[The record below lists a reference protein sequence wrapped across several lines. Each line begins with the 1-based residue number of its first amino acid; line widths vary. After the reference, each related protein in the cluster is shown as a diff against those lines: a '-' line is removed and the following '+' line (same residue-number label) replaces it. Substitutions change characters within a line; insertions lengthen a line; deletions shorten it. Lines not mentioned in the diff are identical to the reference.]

1 MKVAQIADCD
11 LPKYNGVVIV
21 FRKLH
26 AELPKYDVE
35 SVIIS
40 PYYPDINKE
49 TEEGVKRINGT
60 TWKVRGWEGYSQRIA
75 NPQELYDELS
85 GVDLIHL
92 HHPPL
97 YDLSRRGPITQILE
111 KPLKRVAVNPI
122 CKAAFEYAKEKKIP
136 VILHNHTRY
145 DEYAKAYI
153 LPKVYGTFSKV
164 LGTIPA
170 KMARKHNITIATAVA
185 CVLAPSY
192 SIKDLL
198 MSWVVRNR
206 LEVVPSSIDF
216 DRFSTGDRK
225 GIRDKYEIRNDE
237 FVVLYVGRI
246 AKEKNVEALIPI
258 ADMENIRL
266 MLVGDGPRKRSFE
279 RVLRKTN
286 AIFTGQVPYDKIQD
300 YYAAA
305 DVVVTASESETQ
317 GLFIW
322 EAHAAG
328 KPVVALDA
336 IGVRD
341 SITHNEDGLLYSNG
355 PSGEQKGVEVGIAL
369 LKSDKELLAKLSAG
383 ARRTTEARE
392 EYDDVSRHVKIYRS
406 LIKKKAAA

>member
-11 LPKYNGVVIV
+11 IPKYNGVVTV

-26 AELPKYDVE
+26 AELPKHGIE

-40 PYYPDINKE
+40 PYYPDINKK
-49 TEEGVKRINGT
+49 TERGVKRIKGT
-60 TWKVRGWEGYSQRIA
+60 IWKVRGWEGYSQRIA

-85 GVDLIHL
+85 RVDVIHL
-92 HHPPL
+92 HHPPI
-97 YDLSRRGPITQILE
+97 YDISKRGLITQFLE
-111 KPLKRVAVNPI
+111 KSIKKVAINPI
-122 CKAAFEYAKEKKIP
+122 CKAAFEYANKNNIP

-145 DEYAKAYI
+145 DEYANAYT
-153 LPKVYGTFSKV
+153 LPRVYGTFSKV

-170 KMARKHNITIATAVA
+170 NLARKHNVTIANAVD
-185 CVLAPSY
+185 CVIAPSK

-198 MSWVVRNR
+198 MSWGIRNR
-206 LEVVPSSIDF
+206 IEVVPSNIDF
-216 DRFSTGDRK
+216 DRFSTGDRDR
-225 GIRDKYEIRNDE
+225 IRDKYEIGKDE

-258 ADMENIRL
+258 GEMGNVRL
-266 MLVGDGPRKRSFE
+266 MLVGDGPRRKSLG
-279 RVLRKTN
+279 RVLEKTN
-286 AIFTGQVPYDKIQD
+286 TIFTGQVPYDEIQD

-305 DVVVTASESETQ
+305 DVIVTASESETQ

-341 SITHNEDGLLYSNG
+341 SITHDEDGLLYSNG
-355 PSGEQKGVEVGIAL
+355 NSDEQKGVEVGIAI
-369 LKSDKELLAKLSAG
+369 LKSDKELLARLSKG
-383 ARRTTEARE
+383 ALKTTEARK
-392 EYDDVSRHVKIYRS
+392 EYDDISRHVKIYRI